1 MKLVVVIPALDE
13 EATVQSVVEGVPRD
27 LAGMDEVE
35 VVVVDDGS
43 TDRTA
48 ELARQAGAEVVCHP
62 VNLGVGAAFRTGLH
76 AALDRGA
83 DLVVNMDGDGQFDPS
98 HIAELTAP
106 VLAGDADFVT
116 CSRFARRE
124 LVPTMPWLKKFGN
137 RGMAWIVNTI
147 TGQRFTDVSCG
158 FRCYSREAALR
169 LNLFGRF
176 TYTQESLIS
185 LASQGVVM
193 TEVPLAVR
201 GVREF
206 GRSRVAHSLVR
217 YGVRSLSII
226 LRAVRDH
233 RPLAFFGWMGGGS
246 ALLGVMC
253 GLFVFGHWLA
263 TGHTSP
269 YRWVLLGAAVF
280 GIVGVLLGVL
290 ALLADMLGRMRQTN
304 EAILLELRR
313 QRWPGSEA
321 PPGSEDR

>member
-1 MKLVVVIPALDE
+1 LKLVVVIPALDE
-13 EATVQSVVEGVPRD
+13 EATIQRVVEGVPRELPGVD
-27 LAGMDEVE
+27 RVE

-48 ELARQAGAEVVCHP
+48 DLAAAAGAEVVNHP
-62 VNLGVGAAFRTGLH
+62 VNLGVGAAFRTGIH
-76 AALDRGA
+76 SALERGA
-83 DLVVNMDGDGQFDPS
+83 DLVVNMDGDGQFDPAD
-98 HIAELTAP
+98 IATLAAP
-106 VLAGDADFVT
+106 VLAGEAGFVT

-124 LVPTMPWLKKFGN
+124 LVPKMPWLKKLGN

-147 TGQRFTDVSCG
+147 TAQRFTDVSCG
-158 FRCYSREAALR
+158 FRCYSRDTALR

-193 TEVPLAVR
+193 REVPLAVR

-233 RPLAFFGWMGGGS
+233 RPLAFFGWMGGGA
-246 ALLGVMC
+246 ALLGVLC
-253 GLFVFGHWLA
+253 ALFVFAHWWI

-269 YRWVLLGAAVF
+269 YRSVLLGSAAF

-313 QRWPGSEA
+313 QRWPGS
-321 PPGSEDR
+321 PSEDR